1 MKNACGWK
9 QNAGWIAWMLLLS
22 GALLMV
28 AGCDSG
34 ADPAVEQVQFPEAGG
49 ELILEKNK
57 PVSGGAM
64 KVTLEIAPPDDII
77 SPDNPVGGPLTSKA
91 EADIHFE
98 AQIRYTGAVLG
109 GRNKGDFVPYLNVEL
124 VLTNRDSGKKS
135 KTWALV
141 PHVGIAEG
149 FHYARNIALVETL
162 GASEAGYDADVTITA
177 PAPFGD
183 PGASSISPGI
193 VMHSDISD
201 NQNIAGTLLGPDP
214 VVISA
219 GFILGDFK
227 TIMSEEAGEEGA
239 STGSEPADEVY
250 MY

>member
-1 MKNACGWK
+1 MNNVCCWK

-22 GALLMV
+22 GVLLMAV
-28 AGCDSG
+28 GCDSG
-34 ADPAVEQVQFPEAGG
+34 ADPAVEQVQFPESGG
-49 ELILEKNK
+49 ELILTEDE
-57 PVSGGAM
+57 PASGGAM
-64 KVTLEIAPPDDII
+64 KVTLEIAPPDDIV

-109 GRNKGDFVPYLNVEL
+109 GRNKGDFVPYLDVEL
-124 VLTNRDSGKKS
+124 TLTNRDSGKKS
-135 KTWALV
+135 EKWRLV

-149 FHYARNIALVETL
+149 YHYGRNIALVETL
-162 GASEAGYDADVTITA
+162 GASEAGYDADVTINS
-177 PAPFGD
+177 PVPFGD
-183 PGASSISPGI
+183 ASTSAISPGI

-201 NQNIAGTLLGPDP
+201 NQNIAGTLLGPAP

-227 TIMSEEAGEEGA
+227 TITSEEMREEA
-239 STGSEPADEVY
+239 STESEPADDVY